1 MPAVLWRI
9 YMDSIYKKPLYEIK
23 KITDLKEMLEQSAA
37 SFADK
42 TAFLMKCD
50 GQYMPITYAQFKH
63 DVDALGT
70 ALIDLGL
77 KDKRI
82 AVIGENRYEWA
93 VAYMATAC
101 GVGIVAPL
109 DKELPEDEVRPLIE
123 IADAIIYSPKNAK
136 IVESVKIGHKIDMET
151 GIKELIKKGTE
162 LLEKG
167 NRDFLDA
174 KIDAEKMGILLF
186 TSGTTSSAK
195 AVMLSHKNI
204 VSNIMAMCSMVYVD
218 SNDVL
223 LSILPLHHTY
233 ECTCGFLAPLYR
245 GCTIAYCEGLRYISK
260 NLKEAKATIVLCVPL
275 LAENIHRKIWHQAK
289 KTGKAEKLEQ
299 AIKISNFLRKFG
311 IDIRHKLFA
320 DIHAEFGGRL
330 TRLVSGAAGIDPAIS
345 KGLTDL
351 GINVIQGYGLT
362 ECAPIGALNRFEY
375 FKFESAGLPMPG
387 VEIKIDSPDEDGIGE
402 ILLKGDNVMLGYY
415 KNEEAT
421 KAVLK
426 DGWFYTGDLGYI
438 DKDKFVY
445 ITGRKKNVIVTKNGK
460 NIFPEE
466 LETRLCRSPYIAE
479 CMVYGQDTEDG
490 DTQVVAQVIP
500 LMEEIEAVLGKNPP
514 IEKIQELLDGEAL
527 NINHQLQT
535 YKRISK
541 VIIRHE
547 EFAKTTTQKIK
558 RHVEMEREAK

>member
-1 MPAVLWRI
+1 MS
-9 YMDSIYKKPLYEIK
+9 YIYKKPLYEVK
-23 KITDLKEMLEQSAA
+23 KITDLKDLLEQSAS
-37 SFADK
+37 SFSEK

-50 GQYMPITYAQFKH
+50 GQYMPITYSRFKH

-93 VAYMATAC
+93 VAYMAVVC
-101 GVGIVAPL
+101 GTGVVVPL

-123 IADAIIYSPKNAK
+123 IADLEAIIYSPKNAA
-136 IVESVKIGHKIDMET
+136 IVESVKIKHKIDMET

-174 KIDAEKMGILLF
+174 KIDAEKMSILLF

-204 VSNIMAMCSMVYVD
+204 VTNLMAMCSMINVD
-218 SNDVL
+218 TNDTM

-233 ECTCGFLAPLYR
+233 ECTCGFLAPFYR
-245 GCTIAYCEGLRYISK
+245 GCTIAYCEGLRYIAK
-260 NLKEAKATIVLCVPL
+260 NIKEAKATLILCVPL
-275 LAENIHRKIWHQAK
+275 LAENIHRKIWNQAR
-289 KTGKAEKLEQ
+289 KTKRADKLEKG
-299 AIKISNFLRKFG
+299 IKISNFLRKFG
-311 IDIRHKLFA
+311 IDKRRQIFA
-320 DIHAEFGGRL
+320 DIHNEFGGKL
-330 TRLVSGAAGIDPAIS
+330 TRLVSGAAGIDPEIS

-351 GINVIQGYGLT
+351 GINVVQGYGLT
-362 ECAPIGALNRFEY
+362 ECAPIGALNRFVY
-375 FKFESAGLPMPG
+375 FKFESAGLPLPG

-402 ILLKGDNVMLGYY
+402 ILIKGDNVMLGYY
-415 KNEEAT
+415 NNEEAT
-421 KAVLK
+421 KAVIK
-426 DGWFYTGDLGYI
+426 DGWFYTGDLGYM
-438 DKDKFVY
+438 DKDSFVY

-466 LETRLCRSPYIAE
+466 LETRLCRSPYISE
-479 CMVYGQDTEDG
+479 CMVYGQDSEDG
-490 DTQVVAQVIP
+490 DTLVIAQVIP
-500 LMEEIEAVLGKNPP
+500 QMDEIEAVLGKTPSV
-514 IEKIQELLDGEAL
+514 EKIQELMDEEAL
-527 NINHQLQT
+527 KVNHQLQL
-535 YKRISK
+535 YKRINK

-558 RHVEMEREAK
+558 RHVEMERGEVK